1 MTSACVTGLLWGD
14 EGKGKI
20 IDLLSEESS
29 YVVRYG
35 GGHNAGHTLVH
46 EGERMVLHLVP
57 CGIRRPGVVNVVGNG
72 VVVDPFHLA
81 EELAGLEKRGFDVR
95 LGENFLV
102 SELCHLV
109 LPLHRTLDEV
119 AENLRG
125 DAKIGTTG
133 RGIGPTYSDRAA
145 RLGLRMGDLTRP
157 RRLADGLERLLVQK
171 NPILEAF
178 GESRVDASELSE
190 QLSRLGEQFRP
201 AITDTGRVLREAAAR
216 DERILME
223 GAQGVLLDVD
233 HGTYPYVTS
242 SNASTCGIAAGTGMV
257 PAAIDHVYGVVK
269 AYTTRVGA
277 GPFPTE
283 LEGEEAERLRT
294 AGNEFGSTTGRPR
307 RCGWFDAVAVSYAAQ
322 LSGAQSIVMTNLDVL
337 SGFDP
342 LPVCIAYQLGD
353 GSRSDYFPV
362 LDLDQVTPIYEEH
375 PGFAEDITGVRAFD
389 DLPSEARHYVR
400 AIEDR
405 TGIGVGL
412 ISVGP
417 ARDQV
422 MRR

>member
-1 MTSACVTGLLWGD
+1 MTSSCVTGLLWGD

-20 IDLLSEESS
+20 IDLLSEEAS

-81 EELAGLEKRGFDVR
+81 QELAELQERGCEIR

-102 SELCHLV
+102 SELCHLI

-133 RGIGPTYSDRAA
+133 RGIGPTYADRAA
-145 RLGLRMGDLTRP
+145 RLGLRMGDLIRP
-157 RRLADGLERLLVQK
+157 ERLASGLERLLAQK
-171 NPILEAF
+171 NPMLEAL
-178 GESRVDASELSE
+178 GMPPVDAGELSV
-190 QLSRLGEQFRP
+190 QLLELGEQFRP
-201 AITDTGRVLREAAAR
+201 AITDTGRVLRQAVAD

-242 SNASTCGIAAGTGMV
+242 SNASTCGIAAGTGMA
-257 PAAIDHVYGVVK
+257 PATIDHVHGVVK

-283 LEGEEAERLRT
+283 LEGAAAERLRA
-294 AGNEFGSTTGRPR
+294 AGNEYGSTTGRPR
-307 RCGWFDAVAVSYAAQ
+307 RCGWFDAVAVRYAAQ
-322 LSGAQSIVMTNLDVL
+322 LSGARSIVMTNLDVL
-337 SGFDP
+337 SGFAP
-342 LPVCIAYQLGD
+342 LSVCTAYQMGD

-362 LDLDQVTPIYEEH
+362 LDLDQVMPIYEEH
-375 PGFAEDITGVRAFD
+375 PGFDGDITGVRNFE
-389 DLPSEARHYVR
+389 DLPSEARAYVR
-400 AIEDR
+400 SIEEYV
-405 TGIGVGL
+405 GVGVGL
-412 ISVGP
+412 VSVGP

-422 MRR
+422 IRR